1 MIEYLLMAFF
11 VAQPVAP
18 APAPPPT
25 PAAQAGARA
34 PAKGAPSLRNPVEVT
49 ARLVTGGRNQAV
61 FTGDVLVKHQTL
73 ELRCDKM
80 TAWYDGPREV
90 TRVECAGNVR
100 AVDGDRSA
108 RGERADFD
116 VPTGVLVVTGNPE
129 ARQGTTFLSGTKVR
143 MTLGSENVEVENARV
158 IVETA
163 PLRDKKRK
171 GGAAPP

>member
-18 APAPPPT
+18 APASAAPPPK
-25 PAAQAGARA
+25 PAAQAGTRA
-34 PAKGAPSLRNPVEVT
+34 PALRNPVEIT
-49 ARLVTGGRNQAV
+49 ARLVTGGRSQAV

-108 RGERADFD
+108 KGERADFD

-129 ARQGTTFLSGTKVR
+129 ARQGSTFLSGTKVR

-171 GGAAPP
+171 GGAPQP